1 MPKTSPPVQPA
12 TPAAPHEPDAYT
24 VEAFCTAHRI
34 SRSTVYQLWDAGI
47 GPAIMR
53 VGKKVLIS
61 RESAAKWRRSRETA
75 AKKARAA

>member
-1 MPKTSPPVQPA
+1 MPKTSPVQPA

-24 VEAFCTAHRI
+24 VEAFRI